1 MKPIQISTLCALV
14 ALLLSST
21 FLANR
26 SIASKSSTD
35 ATIKGDGFAVLEL
48 FTSEGCSS
56 CPPADELLAKVQKEA
71 GNKPVYVLAYHV
83 DYWDRLGWRDVF
95 SNSDYSK
102 RQYQYASQLG
112 AQVYTPQLVINGK
125 TEFVGSNEAATDY
138 AINSALSSTATTSL
152 ILHGKIQSG
161 KMAVGYQVSGNSD
174 NTELVLAVVQKK
186 AISKVKYG
194 ENQGRTLTH
203 AQIVKGLYSF
213 DLEKGKKGQVNIS
226 LPEEFNINGWEVIGM
241 LQHRR
246 TKGINAAT
254 RVFVLN
260 GAIDSL

>member
-14 ALLLSST
+14 ALLLSSA

-56 CPPADELLAKVQKEA
+56 CPPADELLAKIQKEA

-95 SNSDYSK
+95 SNFDYSK
-102 RQYQYASQLG
+102 RQYEYARQLG
-112 AQVYTPQLVINGK
+112 AQVYTPQVVVNGK

-138 AINSALSSTATTSL
+138 AVNSALSCTTTTSL
-152 ILHGKIQSG
+152 TLQGKIQSG
-161 KMAVGYQVSGNSD
+161 KMVIGYQVSGNSD
-174 NTELVLAVVQKK
+174 NTELALAVVQKT

-203 AQIVKGLYSF
+203 AQIVKELHSF
-213 DLEKGKKGQVNIS
+213 DLEKGKKGEVNIL
-226 LPEEFNINGWEVIGM
+226 LPEEFNVSGWEVIGL
-241 LQHRR
+241 LQHTG
-246 TKGINAAT
+246 TKAINAAT
-254 RVFVLN
+254 RVVFN
-260 GAIDSL
+260 GATDSL